1 MQTSEEE
8 NMKIWKLIETIGID
22 CIKLYREE
30 NKKDP
35 LEREYEARVDFWNRY
50 IEAQLANIE
59 FRCNRK
65 YYYEFRKNLIYQA
78 QRDLEP
84 IIKMLGERKQFEN
97 LTLIIEV
104 KRPKEEINEDS
115 HI

>member
-8 NMKIWKLIETIGID
+8 NMKIWKLIETSCSD
-22 CIKLYREE
+22 CIKMYREE

-50 IEAQLANIE
+50 IEDKLANIE

-84 IIKMLGERKQFEN
+84 IIRMLDQRKQFEN
-97 LTLIIEV
+97 ATFIIIIGKNEV
-104 KRPKEEINEDS
+104 KR
-115 HI
+115 

>member
-8 NMKIWKLIETIGID
+8 NMKIWKLIETSCSD
-22 CIKLYREE
+22 CIKMYREE

-50 IEAQLANIE
+50 IEDQLANIE

-65 YYYEFRKNLIYQA
+65 YYYEFRKNLIYRA

-84 IIKMLGERKQFEN
+84 IIKILGERKQFEN
-97 LTLIIEV
+97 VTFIF
-104 KRPKEEINEDS
+104 KNK
-115 HI
+115 

>member
-8 NMKIWKLIETIGID
+8 NMKIWKLIETSCSD
-22 CIKLYREE
+22 CIKMYREE

-50 IEAQLANIE
+50 IDDQLANIE

-65 YYYEFRKNLIYQA
+65 YYYKFRKNLIYQA
-78 QRDLEP
+78 QCDLEP
-84 IIKMLGERKQFEN
+84 IIKILSERKQFEN
-97 LTLIIEV
+97 ATFIITIG
-104 KRPKEEINEDS
+104 KNKEE
-115 HI
+115 